1 MGMFDE
7 SDFDALQERM
17 NDVPDGVLDASPYV
31 KVFKKVYD
39 HLYNLDVDD
48 ETSKVRF
55 MMNIMNLFDPEEDPD
70 EVTSTV
76 YEIMAVMSFH
86 IVQLIGI
93 TQRYE
98 EDFKNMYIAH
108 LREKIIP
115 DLEENSGAV
124 PYWE

>member
-39 HLYNLDVDD
+39 HLYDLDIDD

-86 IVQLIGI
+86 IVQLIAI
-93 TQRYE
+93 TQKYE
-98 EDFKNMYIAH
+98 ENFKSMYIAH

-115 DLEENSGAV
+115 DLEESSGAV